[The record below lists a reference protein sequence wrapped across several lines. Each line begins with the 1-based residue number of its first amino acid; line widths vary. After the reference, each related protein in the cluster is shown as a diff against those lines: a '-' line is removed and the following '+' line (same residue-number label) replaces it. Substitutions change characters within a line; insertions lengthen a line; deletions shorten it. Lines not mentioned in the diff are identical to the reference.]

1 MRTVLILLII
11 VFVSCKEQVA
21 DEQESFITPFETSKG
36 IETATYEQ
44 TIAFYKELA
53 REFPEINIQTIG
65 NTDSGLP
72 LHIVTF
78 NSESDFNFQKL
89 NANKTILLLNN
100 GIHPGESDG
109 IDATM
114 MLFRDLA
121 LEKISTPEHTIV
133 VTIPIYNVG
142 GSLDRSAKTRI
153 NQNGPAHYGFRGNS
167 RNFDLNRDFIKSDT
181 QNSRTF
187 TQIFHLVRPD
197 VFVDTH
203 VSNGADYQYTLSHLF
218 SQHNKMGGELG
229 DFLEKTMIPQIEK
242 SMEEAGWPLTPYVNI
257 FNTPPDHGFTQF
269 MDYPRYSTGYASLWN
284 TLGLMIESHML
295 KPFDQR
301 VAGTY
306 EFLKQ
311 IISFCDIQHEEI
323 KSIRNRAKLRHTQWD
338 YYPTKWVLDS
348 TGYRT
353 INFKG
358 YQADTLTSEITGK
371 NRLKYNRDVPF
382 TKEINYYNSYIPA
395 DSVNIPAAYILG
407 KQWVR
412 LIELM
417 ELNAITYTQLEKDSL
432 IQVES
437 YRIGQYSTSPY
448 SYEGHYPHYDTGVI
462 KTIEEKSFLQ
472 GDYIIPTDQEGIR
485 YLLETLEPAAVDS
498 FFNWNF
504 FDMVLQQKEGF
515 SPYVFEDLALQI
527 LAKNPGM
534 MDSLEAVKAKDPT
547 FKEDWYAQ
555 LQWIYKRSKY
565 YEDAHMQYPVYRI
578 LKQ

>member
-1 MRTVLILLII
+1 MRTWLILLVI

-36 IETATYEQ
+36 TETATYEQ
-44 TIAFYKELA
+44 TIDFYKELA

-72 LHIVTF
+72 LHVVTF
-78 NSESDFNFQKL
+78 NPESDFNFQKL

-121 LEKISTPEHTIV
+121 LEKISTPQNTIV

-142 GSLDRSAKTRI
+142 GSLDRSVKTRV
-153 NQNGPAHYGFRGNS
+153 NQNGPAQYGFRGNS

-181 QNSRTF
+181 QNSKTF

-218 SQHNKMGGELG
+218 SQHNKLGGELG
-229 DFLEKTMIPQIEK
+229 DFSENTMIPQIEK
-242 SMEEAGWPLTPYVNI
+242 SMEEAGWPVTPYVNI
-257 FNTPPDHGFTQF
+257 FNAPPDNGFTQF
-269 MDYPRYSTGYASLWN
+269 MDYPRYSTGYTSLWN

-295 KPFDQR
+295 KSYDQR

-311 IISFCDIQHEEI
+311 IISFCDSQHEEI
-323 KSIRNRAKLRHTQWD
+323 KSIRDKAKERHTQWD
-338 YYPTKWVLDS
+338 YYPTKWALDS
-348 TGYRT
+348 TGLRT
-353 INFKG
+353 LDFKG

-371 NRLKYNRDVPF
+371 QRLKYNRQIPF
-382 TKEINYYNSYIPA
+382 TKEINYYNSYMPQ
-395 DSVNIPAAYILG
+395 DSVKIPAAYIFG

-417 ELNAITYTQLEKDSL
+417 ELNGITYTQLETDSL

-437 YRIGQYSTSPY
+437 YRIDQYSTSPY
-448 SYEGHYPHYDTGVI
+448 PYEGHYPHYDTEVI
-462 KTIEEKSFLQ
+462 KTMEEKSFRQ
-472 GDYIIPTDQEGIR
+472 GDYVIPTDQEGIR

-504 FDMVLQQKEGF
+504 FDMILQQKEGF

-527 LAKNPGM
+527 LTTNPGM
-534 MDSLEAVKAKDPT
+534 KDSLEAVKAKNPT
-547 FKEDWYAQ
+547 FNEDWYAQ
-555 LQWIYKRSKY
+555 LQWIYERSEY
-565 YEDAHMQYPVYRI
+565 YENAHMQYPVYRI
-578 LKQ
+578 PKQ

>member
-1 MRTVLILLII
+1 MRTLLILLII
-11 VFVSCKEQVA
+11 VFISCKEQVA
-21 DEQESFITPFETSKG
+21 DEQENFITPFETSQG

-44 TIAFYKELA
+44 AIEFYKELA
-53 REFPEINIQTIG
+53 REFPQINIQTTG

-78 NSESDFNFQKL
+78 NPESDFNFQKL
-89 NANKTILLLNN
+89 TINKTILLLNN

-121 LEKISTPEHTIV
+121 LEKVATPENTIV
-133 VTIPIYNVG
+133 VTIPIYNIG
-142 GSLDRSAKTRI
+142 GSLNRSAKTRV

-187 TQIFHLVRPD
+187 AQIFHLVRPD

-218 SQHNKMGGELG
+218 SQHNKLGGELG
-229 DFLEKTMIPQIEK
+229 DFSENTMIPQIEK
-242 SMEEAGWPLTPYVNI
+242 SMEEAGWPVTPYVNI
-257 FNTPPDHGFTQF
+257 FNTPPDNGFTQF
-269 MDYPRYSTGYASLWN
+269 MDYPRYSTGYTSLWN

-295 KPFDQR
+295 KSYDQR

-311 IISFCDIQHEEI
+311 IISFCDSQHEEI
-323 KSIRNRAKLRHTQWD
+323 KSIRDKAKERHTQWD
-338 YYPTKWVLDS
+338 YYPTKWALDS
-348 TGYRT
+348 TRYRKLS
-353 INFKG
+353 FKG
-358 YQADTLTSEITGK
+358 FQADTLASEITGK
-371 NRLKYNRDVPF
+371 DRLKYNRDLPF
-382 TKEINYYNSYIPA
+382 TKEINYYNYYVPA
-395 DSVNIPAAYILG
+395 DSVKIPSAYIFG

-417 ELNAITYTQLEKDSL
+417 ELNGITYTQLERDSL
-432 IQVES
+432 IRVET
-437 YRIGQYSTSPY
+437 YRIDQYSTSPY
-448 SYEGHYPHYDTGVI
+448 PYEGHYPHYDTHVT
-462 KTIEEKSFLQ
+462 KTIVEKSFQQ
-472 GDYIIPTDQEGIR
+472 GDIVVPTDQEGIR

-504 FDMVLQQKEGF
+504 FDMILQQKEGF

-527 LAKNPGM
+527 LEENPGM
-534 MDSLEAVKAKDPT
+534 SDSLEAVKAKDPT
-547 FKEDWYAQ
+547 FNEDWYAQ
-555 LQWIYKRSKY
+555 LQWIYKRSEY
-565 YEDAHMQYPVYRI
+565 YEGAHMQYPVYRHMGE
-578 LKQ
+578 